1 MGSFARGGASVARDA
16 TNRDKRVTALEMQ
29 FERVLFAGAHLDD
42 IEFGC
47 GGLVARLGAA
57 QDLRF
62 LTLSKQTRAASGEI
76 QIVRDLDEPVR
87 AAEVLGVPRDRVA
100 VENLDGQLF
109 QGQAQNVREVFLDWR
124 RDYDPDAVFVP
135 ARDDVHQD
143 HHVVY
148 EEAVRIFRD
157 RTVIGFEVV
166 RSTLSFRPNL
176 FVALTEAEVERKAA
190 AVACYESQLDPK
202 QSAGHYFKPEII
214 RGQALFRGGQ
224 SSNEL
229 AEAYEIYFM
238 QLRRTQPPAGGS

>member
-1 MGSFARGGASVARDA
+1 M
-16 TNRDKRVTALEMQ
+16 NLQ
-29 FERVLFAGAHLDD
+29 FDRLLFAGAHLDD
-42 IEFGC
+42 VEFGC
-47 GGLVARLGAA
+47 GGLVSRLGAE

-62 LTLSKQTRAASGEI
+62 LTLSKHTRAADGRV
-76 QIVRDLDEPVR
+76 QIVRDLDEPMR
-87 AAEVLGVPRDRVA
+87 AAAALGVSSDRVA

-109 QGQAQNVREVFLDWR
+109 QGQAQNVREIFLDWR
-124 RDYDPDAVFVP
+124 RNYDPDVVFVP

-176 FVALTEAEVERKAA
+176 FVALTAAEVERKAA

-202 QSAGHYFKPEII
+202 RSAGHYFKPEII

-238 QLRRTQPPAGGS
+238 QMRQTKSLAGGSS